1 MQSPISRE
9 FYQTFASLNG
19 TNTMN
24 EVYFSAAF
32 VQSADALPRCPDSIA
47 EVAFAGRSNAGKSS
61 AINTITRQ
69 KKLARTSKT
78 PGRTQLLNYFS
89 VGDAGHFLVDLP
101 GYGFAEVSKERKKA
115 WQAAMLRYLTQ
126 RNTLVGVVLVMDIRR
141 PLTDSDWQ
149 LIELQQQGEAGLHV
163 LLTKGDK
170 LARGPRLQTV
180 HTVQNTLAGAGIEAT
195 IQDFSSLKAEGVSDA
210 HGVLDSWLFGTE
222 LGI

>member
-1 MQSPISRE
+1 
-9 FYQTFASLNG
+9 
-19 TNTMN
+19 MN
-24 EVYFSAAF
+24 ESYFLASF
-32 VQSADALPRCPDSIA
+32 VQSADALPRCPESIR

-78 PGRTQLLNYFS
+78 PGRTQLLNYFA

-101 GYGFAEVSKERKKA
+101 GYGFAEVSKEKKKQ
-115 WQAAMLRYLTQ
+115 WQAAMRQYLTA
-126 RNTLVGVVLVMDIRR
+126 REPLVGVVLVMDIRR

-149 LIELQQQGEAGLHV
+149 MIDLQQQGEAGLHV

-170 LARGPRLQTV
+170 LSRGARIQAVRE
-180 HTVQNTLAGAGIEAT
+180 VQSALAEAGVEAT

-210 HGVLDSWLFGTE
+210 HQILDAWLFDTG
-222 LGI
+222 LAI

>member
-1 MQSPISRE
+1 
-9 FYQTFASLNG
+9 
-19 TNTMN
+19 MN

-32 VQSADALPRCPDSIA
+32 VQSADALPRCPESIR

-89 VGDAGHFLVDLP
+89 VGMDKHFLVDLP
-101 GYGFAEVSKERKKA
+101 GYGFAEVSKSKKKE
-115 WQAAMLRYLTQ
+115 WQAAMQQYLT
-126 RNTLVGVVLVMDIRR
+126 RRDPLVGVVLVMDIRR

-149 LIELQQQGEAGLHV
+149 MLELQQEGHAELHV

-170 LARGPRLQTV
+170 LARGARIQTV
-180 HTVQNTLAGAGIEAT
+180 HKVQKELADAGVAAT

-210 HGVLDSWLFGTE
+210 HGVLDSWLFGSQ
-222 LGI
+222 LDL